1 MTSDDLACCPCK
13 RFSFA
18 PKDGFN
24 FCPYCGH
31 SRVSTDD
38 TRVGKA
44 LLDCWNQFGSFEAAG
59 ELAVSLCRDNR
70 VETLEKQLEYLE
82 AAWDRVFAL
91 IPDHGND
98 SHPELVNRV
107 VKALRHPGLPGY
119 SSDWVG

>member
-1 MTSDDLACCPCK
+1 MSDELATCRCK
-13 RFSFA
+13 RFHFA

-31 SRVSTDD
+31 PRVSTDD

-44 LLDCWNQFGSFEAAG
+44 LEYCWSQYGSYEALG
-59 ELAVSLCRDNR
+59 ELAAELCRNSKI
-70 VETLEKQLEYLE
+70 ETLQRQLEYME
-82 AAWDRVFAL
+82 GAWDRVFEM

-107 VKALRHPGLPGY
+107 IAALKQPSFVSR
-119 SSDWVG
+119 